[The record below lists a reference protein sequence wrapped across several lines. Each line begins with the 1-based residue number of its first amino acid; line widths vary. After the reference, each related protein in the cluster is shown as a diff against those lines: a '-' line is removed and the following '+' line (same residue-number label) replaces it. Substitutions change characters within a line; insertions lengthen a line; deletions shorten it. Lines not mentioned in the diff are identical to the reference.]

1 MCSISIDSD
10 KVVNCYMV
18 SQNVCLMAFDC
29 KTESKLIHYICIYV
43 EIITMSHI
51 YLRLYFQFIYAL
63 FVSGGKKNEQM
74 PLTEIVC
81 LFFLSQFT
89 FNQPLF

>member
-1 MCSISIDSD
+1 
-10 KVVNCYMV
+10 
-18 SQNVCLMAFDC
+18 MAFDC

-43 EIITMSHI
+43 ETITMSHI

-81 LFFLSQFT
+81 LFFYHNSHLISRYFNVYDTMWKEWKSKRLKDLLSI
-89 FNQPLF
+89 